1 MTTITP
7 QELARNP
14 LGFLERVEAGE
25 HIVVVRD
32 HRPVAEFQPVAPPTP
47 PRIGQRPYGLA
58 AGQFRLPDDFNDP
71 LPEGVLREFE
81 GS

>member
-25 HIVVVRD
+25 RIVVVRD
-32 HRPVAEFQPVAPPTP
+32 HRPVAEFQPVTPSAPRT
-47 PRIGQRPYGLA
+47 GLRPYGLA
-58 AGQFRLPDDFNDP
+58 AGQFRLPDDFNAP
-71 LPEGVLREFE
+71 LPEDVLREFE